1 MKSSDEGK
9 MPTGVFSQKP
19 VEQGYAYHPF
29 EALKLIRDGVVRS
42 RRDLLCV
49 GTLYYHQYSNLLNGL
64 ISLGMLKQSGRKNKV
79 KSYDEF
85 APTQKFY
92 DFFESLQISLTML
105 EKLNSRACVLNPVF
119 DEPQTYSLKADVFV
133 VMPFAKAFNAT
144 YQAIRAAADDL
155 GMTVVRGDEYKT
167 AHAVISDIWSAILH
181 AKVIVAD
188 TTGLNANVFYEIGM
202 AHTLGKQVVLLSQDV
217 KKLPFD
223 LQHLRAIN
231 YESNRLGLE
240 IMQSHLK
247 RSLEAVLTIP
257 TSLAALCEAARSE
270 VDARQK
276 PVGKEQSQH
285 NKRGKK
291 CI

>member
-1 MKSSDEGK
+1 
-9 MPTGVFSQKP
+9 
-19 VEQGYAYHPF
+19 
-29 EALKLIRDGVVRS
+29 
-42 RRDLLCV
+42 
-49 GTLYYHQYSNLLNGL
+49 
-64 ISLGMLKQSGRKNKV
+64 
-79 KSYDEF
+79 
-85 APTQKFY
+85 
-92 DFFESLQISLTML
+92 
-105 EKLNSRACVLNPVF
+105 
-119 DEPQTYSLKADVFV
+119 
-133 VMPFAKAFNAT
+133 MPFAKAFNAT